1 MIDTIAWSLIHS
13 LWQDLGIA
21 LSLALILRWLSPSQ
35 PQTRYLAACL
45 ALLATLAAPVATF
58 LWLRQSPLALTSP
71 FRAQLA
77 NRALP
82 LDLLPAARHFSLDPW
97 LPWIT
102 AAWLTGVVL
111 LSARWIVSWAWLQW
125 RIRSSNPAVAPQLQS
140 RVAALRQQ
148 LHVSRDVLVRM
159 ADWLAS
165 PAVTGWIRP
174 TLLIPAG
181 ALTGLAP
188 DQLEALL
195 AHELAHI
202 RRYDYLAN
210 LIQTAIQTLLFY
222 HPAVWWISARIR
234 AERENCCDDIA
245 LSACGDR
252 LVYARAL
259 VALEAARSP
268 SVQVALAAGGASLQA
283 RIRRILYNH
292 ETAPSGWPAAALVVL
307 VLALLLWNAPRIAAQ
322 SPDLQPRY
330 QQWLNQTVVY
340 IIQPDERAAFLKL
353 ATGAERDH
361 FIQQFWDRRNPH
373 PEDPRHNAFQDEHY
387 RRIAYADERFVAP
400 PIPGWRTDRGRIY
413 ILYGP
418 PDEIERHPA
427 EHLEQWRYRHLQ
439 GVGDQIVM
447 DFVNGEMTKDPNPGS
462 GRFVPR

>member
-13 LWQDLGIA
+13 LWQGLGIA
-21 LSLALILRWLSPSQ
+21 LVLALVLRQLGSSN
-35 PQTRYLAACL
+35 PQTRYVAACL
-45 ALLATLAAPVATF
+45 ALLLTLAAPVVTF
-58 LWLRQSPLALTSP
+58 LWLRHSALAVTTP
-71 FRAQLA
+71 FRTQLV

-82 LDLLPAARHFSLDPW
+82 LDLLPAARHFSIDPW

-102 AAWLTGVVL
+102 GLWLLGVAL
-111 LSARWIVSWAWLQW
+111 LSARWIISWTWLQL
-125 RIRSSNPAVAPQLQS
+125 RLRSSNASVAPQLRS

-148 LHVSRDVLVRM
+148 LQVSRDVLVRT

-174 TLLIPAG
+174 TLLIPTS

-195 AHELAHI
+195 SHELGHI

-210 LIQTAIQTLLFY
+210 LIQTAIDTLLFY
-222 HPAVWWISARIR
+222 HPAVWWISGRIR

-245 LSACGDR
+245 LSVCSDR

-259 VALEAARSP
+259 VALEETRSRAFET
-268 SVQVALAAGGASLQA
+268 ALAASGVSLKT
-283 RIRRILYNH
+283 RIRRILYNQ
-292 ETAPSGWPAAALVVL
+292 ETAPSGWPAAALVML
-307 VLALLLWNAPRIAAQ
+307 VMALLLWNAPRIAAQ

-330 QQWLNQTVVY
+330 QQWVNQTVVY
-340 IIQPDERAAFLKL
+340 IIQLDERAAFLKL
-353 ATGAERDH
+353 ATDGERDH

-373 PEDPRHNAFQDEHY
+373 PENPRRNAFKDEHY

-413 ILYGP
+413 IVYGP
-418 PDEIERHPA
+418 PDEIERRPA
-427 EHLEQWRYRHLQ
+427 EHLEQWRYHHIA
-439 GVGDQIVM
+439 GVGDQVII

-462 GRFVPR
+462 GRLVPR